1 MAVCK
6 VVPDLLEK
14 IQHDVC
20 LLYQIFSVF
29 CESYTPARPFHDPSS
44 PLALN
49 GLQPFCQGR
58 LGHKEGFGG
67 FCDASF
73 FI

>member
-29 CESYTPARPFHDPSS
+29 CESYAAACPFHELAA
-44 PLALN
+44 PLALDR
-49 GLQPFCQGR
+49 LQPLCQGR
-58 LGHKEGFGG
+58 LGHKEGVGG
-67 FCDASF
+67 LCDAAL